1 MLAELDMMDQIQ
13 REAAEQEMRWV
24 REMNRRGLD
33 GTDDGDRAPR
43 AGAIWRV
50 L

>member
-1 MLAELDMMDQIQ
+1 MLAELEVMEQME
-13 REAAEQEMRWV
+13 REAVADEMAWV
-24 REMNRRGLD
+24 REMNRTGVD
-33 GTDDGDRAPR
+33 GKEEGMPR